1 MLQGLEGP
9 WSEAPPC
16 GLQGL
21 CERRNA
27 QGLPKEEVLGGQLGA
42 WRREG
47 RVASADATPQ
57 VTALTGEVGRTS
69 VAPASA
75 DGQLFHGF
83 PAR

>member
-16 GLQGL
+16 GLQGV

-47 RVASADATPQ
+47 RVASADAPPP
-57 VTALTGEVGRTS
+57 VTALTGGGGKNQCGIS
-69 VAPASA
+69 SC
-75 DGQLFHGF
+75 
-83 PAR
+83 

>member
-16 GLQGL
+16 GLQGV

-42 WRREG
+42 WEG
-47 RVASADATPQ
+47 WRSQNV
-57 VTALTGEVGRTS
+57 
-69 VAPASA
+69 
-75 DGQLFHGF
+75 
-83 PAR
+83 

>member
-16 GLQGL
+16 GLQGV

-42 WRREG
+42 WREGGYREG
-47 RVASADATPQ
+47 RVAGADATPP
-57 VTALTGEVGRTS
+57 VTALTGRGGKNKCGIS
-69 VAPASA
+69 SS
-75 DGQLFHGF
+75 
-83 PAR
+83 